1 MPKVSVCVPV
11 YNVEKYIEK
20 CVRSLFEQTLEDIEY
35 IFVDDCS
42 QDQSLNILHRVL
54 TEYPQRQNSVKIVRH
69 KCNLNVSA
77 AHQTAINIASGEYV
91 IMCDSDDWV
100 EPDMYETLYR
110 AAVSNH
116 ADIAYCD
123 LMFVVD
129 NNVEQH
135 VNQFDTS
142 EGVEAVQKL
151 LQTNVNT
158 SLCIK
163 LVRRSL
169 YQKAVSFSDIR
180 PMYDDTVASINL
192 FYLAKSIIH
201 VPEAYYH
208 YIVHQESVCRTMD
221 SSIMLRRADDII
233 HNSEKIIQFIANM
246 PSDDRTRLTSDLY
259 GFLFKVK
266 WTLLSWWTMD
276 KDNLS
281 RWRNLWPEIMTSLSN
296 IQIPR
301 WKKIVYRG
309 MISRWAAPVLQPL
322 LSVYKK
328 TR

>member
-69 KCNLNVSA
+69 KCNLNITA
-77 AHQTAINIASGEYV
+77 ARQTAINIASGEYV

-110 AAVSNH
+110 TAVSNH

-129 NNVEQH
+129 NIEKH
-135 VNQFDTS
+135 VNQLDTLG
-142 EGVEAVQKL
+142 GVNAVQQIL
-151 LQTNVNT
+151 RANINPGVW
-158 SLCIK
+158 IK
-163 LVRRSL
+163 LVRRAL

-180 PMYDDTVASINL
+180 PMYEDTVASINL
-192 FYLAKSIIH
+192 F
-201 VPEAYYH
+201 
-208 YIVHQESVCRTMD
+208 
-221 SSIMLRRADDII
+221 
-233 HNSEKIIQFIANM
+233 
-246 PSDDRTRLTSDLY
+246 
-259 GFLFKVK
+259 
-266 WTLLSWWTMD
+266 
-276 KDNLS
+276 
-281 RWRNLWPEIMTSLSN
+281 
-296 IQIPR
+296 
-301 WKKIVYRG
+301 
-309 MISRWAAPVLQPL
+309 
-322 LSVYKK
+322 
-328 TR
+328 

>member
-20 CVRSLFEQTLEDIEY
+20 CVRSLFEQTLEDIEH

-69 KCNLNVSA
+69 KCNLNITA
-77 AHQTAINIASGEYV
+77 ARQTAINIASGEYV

-110 AAVSNH
+110 TAVSNH

-129 NNVEQH
+129 NIEKH
-135 VNQFDTS
+135 VNQLDTLG
-142 EGVEAVQKL
+142 GVNAVQQIL
-151 LQTNVNT
+151 RANINPGVW
-158 SLCIK
+158 IK

-180 PMYDDTVASINL
+180 PMYEDTVASINL

-281 RWRNLWPEIMTSLSN
+281 RWRNLWPEIMASLSN

-309 MISRWAAPVLQPL
+309 MISRWAAPALQPL

>member
-1 MPKVSVCVPV
+1 MPKVSVCVPI

-20 CVRSLFEQTLEDIEY
+20 CVRSLFEQTLDDIEY

-42 QDQSLNILHRVL
+42 QDQSIEILQQVL
-54 TEYPQRQNSVKIVRH
+54 TEYPQRQHSVRIVRH
-69 KCNLNVSA
+69 TCNLDVSA
-77 AHQTAINIASGEYV
+77 ARQTAMDIASGEYV
-91 IMCDSDDWV
+91 IMCDSDDV
-100 EPDMYETLYR
+100 VDPEMYETLYR
-110 AAVSNH
+110 AAISNH

-129 NNVEQH
+129 NIERY
-135 VNQFDTS
+135 VNQLDPS

-169 YQKAVSFSDIR
+169 YQKAVSFLDIH

-192 FYLAKSIIH
+192 FYKAQSVIH

-208 YIVHQESVCRTMD
+208 YIVHPESVCRTMD

-233 HNSEKIIQFIANM
+233 HNSEKIIQFITNM

-266 WTLLSWWTMD
+266 WTLLSWWIMD
-276 KDNLS
+276 NDNLV
-281 RWRNLWPEIMTSLSN
+281 RWRNLWPEITVSLSN
-296 IQIPR
+296 IRVSR
-301 WKKIVYRG
+301 WKKLVYRG
-309 MISRWAAPVLQPL
+309 MISRWTAPVLQPL

-328 TR
+328 IR